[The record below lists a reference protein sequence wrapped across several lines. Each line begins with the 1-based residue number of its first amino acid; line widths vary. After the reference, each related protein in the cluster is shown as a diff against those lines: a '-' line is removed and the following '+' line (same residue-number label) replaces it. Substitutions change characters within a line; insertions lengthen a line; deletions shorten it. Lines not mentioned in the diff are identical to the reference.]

1 MQLTMQL
8 GASCMPPAPTSLHAT
23 APNSTQVT
31 RPFLHAPRPPVH
43 SGCAKPIT
51 FRQPAPFPWHPSL
64 LSTPQDHPLAIG
76 EGQTISAPHMHAIC
90 MELLEHH
97 LQPGARV
104 LDVGAGESL
113 FREGGLE
120 GGEVYILF
128 REGG

>member
-1 MQLTMQL
+1 
-8 GASCMPPAPTSLHAT
+8 
-23 APNSTQVT
+23 
-31 RPFLHAPRPPVH
+31 
-43 SGCAKPIT
+43 
-51 FRQPAPFPWHPSL
+51 
-64 LSTPQDHPLAIG
+64 
-76 EGQTISAPHMHAIC
+76 MHAIC